1 MGIRIKWKASI
12 LFLMA
17 VWVLPL
23 IGQENPF
30 DLVPRLELEA
40 QAAIEGEIQH
50 PTGNVF
56 DVVPPPKSY
65 VQQRPYSIVELQ
77 EESPKAPDAY
87 RGFLFSVTL
96 FLLIV
101 LTLLVTLFRSVLTK
115 VYNSFLN
122 ENILNQVY
130 RDRDSV
136 GVIPYW
142 ILYFLFFLNAGF
154 FIFLL
159 IRIYG
164 GVSLSGGYFI
174 QLLKC
179 VGGVSAVFLFKHF
192 LLSVIAYVFPVEK
205 EAGKY
210 SFTIMIF
217 SIVIGILLAPAN
229 LILAYT
235 APDIV
240 KTLAKVIFAVLIGV
254 YLFRSL
260 RGLMIA
266 NKYLAFH
273 KFHFLLYICTV
284 EIAPVMVLLKLLMG

>member
-1 MGIRIKWKASI
+1 MWIQVKQVAGI

-17 VWVLPL
+17 VGVLPL
-23 IGQENPF
+23 IGQGNPF

-40 QAAIEGEIQH
+40 QAAIEGEIPH

-65 VQQRPYSIVELQ
+65 VQQRPYSIVELR
-77 EESPKAPDAY
+77 EESPKTPDAY
-87 RGFLFSVTL
+87 GGFLFSVTL
-96 FLLIV
+96 FLLIL
-101 LTLLVTLFRSVLTK
+101 LTLLVTLFRSVLSK
-115 VYNSFLN
+115 IYRSFLN
-122 ENILNQVY
+122 ENILNQVH

-136 GVIPYW
+136 GLIPYW
-142 ILYFLFFLNAGF
+142 ILYLLFFMNAGF

-159 IRIYG
+159 IRLYG
-164 GVSLSGGYFI
+164 GVSLSGGYFM

-179 VGGVSAVFLFKHF
+179 FGGVAAVFLFKHF
-192 LLSVIAYVFPVEK
+192 LLSIIAYVFPVAK
-205 EAGKY
+205 EAEKY
-210 SFTIMIF
+210 SFTIMVF
-217 SIVIGILLAPAN
+217 SIVIGILLVPAN
-229 LILAYT
+229 LILAYA

-254 YLFRSL
+254 YLFRHL